1 MQNQLERI
9 QQMAGMQRNF
19 LRDFV
24 PADAPESR
32 MTERRQICEVMT
44 ERESFQPTTP
54 FPDQTPPGMAYVP
67 YQQWEE
73 PYDADTAFP
82 IGTMF
87 PALDYPYRGGGSFA

>member
-32 MTERRQICEVMT
+32 MTER
-44 ERESFQPTTP
+44 ESFQLTTP
-54 FPDQTPPGMAYVP
+54 FPDQTQPGMAY
-67 YQQWEE
+67 EE
-73 PYDADTAFP
+73 PYDSDTAFP

>member
-19 LRDFV
+19 LRDYMPTEASPNGIGTLEQEMFV
-24 PADAPESR
+24 PTSPL
-32 MTERRQICEVMT
+32 
-44 ERESFQPTTP
+44 
-54 FPDQTPPGMAYVP
+54 PDQMPLGMAYVP

-82 IGTMF
+82 VGTMF
-87 PALDYPYRGGGSFA
+87 PALDNPFRGGGSCAG